1 MPRPHCC
8 RRISGMPPAPLFKPA
23 GVPLRALDVVAMTL
37 DELEA
42 IRLADL
48 EGLYQEEAAAWMG
61 VSRATFGRILDAAHR
76 KVAGALVEG
85 RALRIEGGPVTEMP
99 RGRRRCGWG
108 DRCNPGSGRA
118 GGPPRKEIE

>member
-8 RRISGMPPAPLFKPA
+8 RRISGMPAVPLFKPA
-23 GVPLRALDVVAMTL
+23 GVPASALEVVAMTL

-48 EGLYQEEAAAWMG
+48 EGRYQEEAAGRMG

-76 KVAGALVEG
+76 KVAAALVG
-85 RALRIEGGPVTEMP
+85 GKALRIEGGPVAAAP
-99 RGRRRCGWG
+99 PGRYRCRWGRRGG
-108 DRCNPGSGRA
+108 PEPGRA
-118 GGPPRKEIE
+118 GRPPQEENE